1 MASEPGVAKGKVAK
15 RESVKRGGAAGLL
28 LPLLALAPLGYLA
41 WPTLLVA
48 GPLLAPTL
56 AAAVVDR
63 SRQRHLTY
71 AVGLLNLSCV
81 LPALLRLWTQGHD
94 RATALAVI
102 GDPENWLLAF
112 LGGGLAWLVHL
123 AMPPLVAAYYAVRSR
138 DRLAEL
144 HTRRQILEKNWGEEV
159 SGPAE

>member
-1 MASEPGVAKGKVAK
+1 MAGGQEAAKGRAAK
-15 RESVKRGGAAGLL
+15 GGAAKRGGAAGLL

-41 WPTLLVA
+41 WPSLLVA
-48 GPLLAPTL
+48 GPLMAPTL

-63 SRQRHLTY
+63 SRQRYLTY

-81 LPALLRLWTQGHD
+81 LPSLLRLWTRGHD
-94 RATALAVI
+94 RASALALI

-112 LGGGLAWLVHL
+112 LGGGLAWLIYL
-123 AMPPLVAAYYAVRSR
+123 AMPPVVAAYYAVRSR

-144 HTRRQILEKNWGEEV
+144 HKRRQTLEKNWGEEV
-159 SGPAE
+159 AGPAE